1 VNLDREI
8 SMIKSF
14 KGKTPQIHPTAFV
27 SETAYIVGEVTIGE
41 NASIWPGA
49 VIRGDFGSIS
59 IGKNTAIEDNCIVHS
74 WDCIIGDNVLVG
86 HGAVIHCKSIG
97 DGCMV
102 GIKAV
107 LLQGA
112 EVGEKCF
119 IAAGALITPNTKI
132 PPHSLVMGSPAKVK
146 EELSQE
152 KLSMMIMGN
161 DAYVQLGREYK
172 QQGL

>member
-1 VNLDREI
+1 
-8 SMIKSF
+8 MIKSF
-14 KGKTPQIHPTAFV
+14 NGKTPQIHPTAFV

-97 DGCMV
+97 NGSMV
-102 GIKAV
+102 GINAV
-107 LLQGA
+107 VLQGA
-112 EVGEKCF
+112 EIGEKCF
-119 IAAGALITPNTKI
+119 IAAGALITPNMKI
-132 PPHSLVMGSPAKVK
+132 PANSLVMGSPARVK

-152 KLSMMIMGN
+152 KLSMMLAGN
-161 DAYVQLGREYK
+161 DAYVQLGQQYK

>member
-1 VNLDREI
+1 
-8 SMIKSF
+8 MIKSF
-14 KGKTPQIHPTAFV
+14 NGKTPQIHPTAFV
-27 SETAYIVGEVTIGE
+27 SETAYVVGEVTIGE

-97 DGCMV
+97 NGSMV
-102 GIKAV
+102 GINAV
-107 LLQGA
+107 LLQGV
-112 EVGEKCF
+112 EIGEKCF
-119 IAAGALITPNTKI
+119 IAAGALITPNTRI
-132 PPHSLVMGSPAKVK
+132 PPNSLVMGSPAKVK
-146 EELSQE
+146 EKLSQE
-152 KLSMMIMGN
+152 KLSMMLAGN
-161 DAYVQLGREYK
+161 DAYVQLGQQYK

>member
-1 VNLDREI
+1 
-8 SMIKSF
+8 MIKSF
-14 KGKTPQIHPTAFV
+14 NGKTPQIHPTAFI

-59 IGKNTAIEDNCIVHS
+59 IGKNTAIEDNCVVHS

-112 EVGEKCF
+112 EIGEKCF
-119 IAAGALITPNTKI
+119 IAAGALVTPNTKI
-132 PPHSLVMGSPAKVK
+132 PLRSLVMGSPAKVK

-152 KLSMMIMGN
+152 KLSTMTMGN
-161 DAYVQLGREYK
+161 DAYVQLGQQYK

>member
-1 VNLDREI
+1 
-8 SMIKSF
+8 MIRSI

-41 NASIWPGA
+41 NSSIWPGA
-49 VIRGDFGSIS
+49 VIRGDFGSIN
-59 IGKNTAIEDNCIVHS
+59 IGKNTAIEDNCVVHS

-97 DGCMV
+97 DGSMV
-102 GIKAV
+102 GINAV

-112 EVGEKCF
+112 EIGEQCF
-119 IAAGALITPNTKI
+119 IAAGALVTPNTKI
-132 PPHSLVMGSPAKVK
+132 PPRSLVMGSPAKVK
-146 EELSQE
+146 EELSE
-152 KLSMMIMGN
+152 ERLRIMTMGN

>member
-1 VNLDREI
+1 MDIRRENI
-8 SMIKSF
+8 MIKSF
-14 KGKTPQIHPTAFV
+14 NGKTPQVHPTTFI
-27 SETAYIVGEVTIGE
+27 SETAYIIGEVIIGE

-97 DGCMV
+97 NGSMV
-102 GIKAV
+102 GINAV
-107 LLQGA
+107 VLQGA
-112 EVGEKCF
+112 EIGEKCF

-132 PPHSLVMGSPAKVK
+132 PPNSLVMGSPAKVK
-146 EELSQE
+146 EKLNED
-152 KLSMMIMGN
+152 KLSMMTAGN
-161 DAYVQLGREYK
+161 DAYIQLGQQYK

>member
-1 VNLDREI
+1 
-8 SMIKSF
+8 MIKSF
-14 KGKTPQIHPTAFV
+14 NGKTPQIHPTAFV

-97 DGCMV
+97 NGSMV
-102 GIKAV
+102 GINAV
-107 LLQGA
+107 VLQGA
-112 EVGEKCF
+112 EIGEKCF

-132 PPHSLVMGSPAKVK
+132 PPSSLVMGSPARVK

-152 KLSMMIMGN
+152 KLSMMLAGN
-161 DAYVQLGREYK
+161 DAYVQLGQQYK

>member
-1 VNLDREI
+1 
-8 SMIKSF
+8 MIKSF
-14 KGKTPQIHPTAFV
+14 NGKTPQIHPTAFV

-97 DGCMV
+97 NGSMV
-102 GIKAV
+102 GINAV
-107 LLQGA
+107 VLQGA
-112 EVGEKCF
+112 EIGEKCF
-119 IAAGALITPNTKI
+119 IAAGALITPNTRI
-132 PPHSLVMGSPAKVK
+132 PPNSLVMGSPAKVK
-146 EELSQE
+146 EKLSQE
-152 KLSMMIMGN
+152 KLSMMLAGN
-161 DAYVQLGREYK
+161 DAYVQLGQQYK

>member
-1 VNLDREI
+1 
-8 SMIKSF
+8 MIKSF
-14 KGKTPQIHPTAFV
+14 NGKTPQIHPTAFV

-49 VIRGDFGSIS
+49 VIRGDFGSIN

-97 DGCMV
+97 NGSMV
-102 GIKAV
+102 GINAV
-107 LLQGA
+107 VLQGA
-112 EVGEKCF
+112 EIGEKCF
-119 IAAGALITPNTKI
+119 IAAGALITPNTRI
-132 PPHSLVMGSPAKVK
+132 PPSSLVMGSPARVK
-146 EELSQE
+146 EKLSE
-152 KLSMMIMGN
+152 DKLSMMTAGN
-161 DAYVQLGREYK
+161 DAYVQLGQQYK

>member
-1 VNLDREI
+1 
-8 SMIKSF
+8 MIKSF
-14 KGKTPQIHPTAFV
+14 NGKTPQIHPTAFV

-41 NASIWPGA
+41 KASIWPGA

-97 DGCMV
+97 NGSMV
-102 GIKAV
+102 GINAV
-107 LLQGA
+107 VLQGA
-112 EVGEKCF
+112 EIGEKCF

-132 PPHSLVMGSPAKVK
+132 PPGSLVMGSPAKVK
-146 EELSQE
+146 EKLSQE
-152 KLSMMIMGN
+152 KLSMMLAGN
-161 DAYVQLGREYK
+161 DAYVQLGQQYK

>member
-1 VNLDREI
+1 
-8 SMIKSF
+8 MIKSF
-14 KGKTPQIHPTAFV
+14 NGKTPQIHPTAFV

-97 DGCMV
+97 NGSMV
-102 GIKAV
+102 GINAV
-107 LLQGA
+107 VLQGA
-112 EVGEKCF
+112 EIGEKCF
-119 IAAGALITPNTKI
+119 IAAGALITPNMKI
-132 PPHSLVMGSPAKVK
+132 PANSLVMGSPARVK
-146 EELSQE
+146 EELCHE
-152 KLSMMIMGN
+152 KLSMMVAGN
-161 DAYVQLGREYK
+161 DAYVQLGQQYK

>member
-1 VNLDREI
+1 
-8 SMIKSF
+8 MIRSF
-14 KGKTPQIHPTAFV
+14 NGKTPQIHPTAFI

-41 NASIWPGA
+41 NSSVWPGA

-59 IGKNTAIEDNCIVHS
+59 IGKNTAIEDNCVVHS

-86 HGAVIHCKSIG
+86 HNAVIHCKSIG

-102 GIKAV
+102 GINAV

-119 IAAGALITPNTKI
+119 VAAGALVTPNTKI
-132 PPHSLVMGSPAKVK
+132 PPRSLVMGSPAKVK
-146 EELSQE
+146 EQLSE
-152 KLSMMIMGN
+152 ERLRIMTVGN
-161 DAYVQLGREYK
+161 DAYVQLGQQYK
-172 QQGL
+172 QHGLGDTGIK